1 MLTFCDVG
9 PRKYYKNA
17 YFNATFKIFLAPGN
31 SDEPDDAS
39 LDLTAREGVESP
51 REAMLKCSLSLG
63 RLHSGF
69 LCLVCDHAKVK
80 HLREK

>member
-17 YFNATFKIFLAPGN
+17 YFNATFKIFLTPGN

-39 LDLTAREGVESP
+39 LDLTVRGGAESP
-51 REAMLKCSLSLG
+51 REAMLKCSPFTWSSAL
-63 RLHSGF
+63 RLPVSGM
-69 LCLVCDHAKVK
+69 
-80 HLREK
+80 